1 VPRIWLAEGGD
12 DSDHA
17 RIMRVRKCA
26 AGDSQADGE
35 LPGLRALQTLRTAL
49 ESARREL
56 DALRGDGPLGRRE
69 ESLPAEVDFGALSE
83 WLLSVRARMCRV
95 GGEDATD
102 AAADG
107 SPVVVPSAPALLPRQ
122 LSGSSADDN
131 ERDQDPEPDEEDQ
144 GDVDEQEDDD
154 DLLEEVEKGSES
166 QSAWQQRVQSI
177 LSQYQREENVRLIFA
192 AERSSRCFGWSH
204 ANSDHDIVAIFICQ
218 QREYFRLSAPR
229 RSVHRVYGADTPSE
243 RMT

>member
-1 VPRIWLAEGGD
+1 
-12 DSDHA
+12 
-17 RIMRVRKCA
+17 MCVRKCA

-69 ESLPAEVDFGALSE
+69 ESLPAEVDFGALSG

-95 GGEDATD
+95 AGGEEGDGAE
-102 AAADG
+102 AEG

-131 ERDQDPEPDEEDQ
+131 ERDQDPEPDEEEQ
-144 GDVDEQEDDD
+144 GDVDEQEDDGD
-154 DLLEEVEKGSES
+154 DEEEVEKGSES

>member
-1 VPRIWLAEGGD
+1 
-12 DSDHA
+12 
-17 RIMRVRKCA
+17 MRVRKCA

-35 LPGLRALQTLRTAL
+35 LPGLRAVQTLRTAL

-83 WLLSVRARMCRV
+83 WLLSVRARMCRIA
-95 GGEDATD
+95 GSKEGDGTEAE
-102 AAADG
+102 G

-131 ERDQDPEPDEEDQ
+131 ERDQDPEPDEEDH

-154 DLLEEVEKGSES
+154 NIMEEVAMGSES

-204 ANSDHDIVAIFICQ
+204 ANSDHDIVAISICQ

>member
-1 VPRIWLAEGGD
+1 
-12 DSDHA
+12 
-17 RIMRVRKCA
+17 MRVRKCA

-35 LPGLRALQTLRTAL
+35 LPGLRAVQTLRTAL

-56 DALRGDGPLGRRE
+56 DALRGDGPLGKRE

-95 GGEDATD
+95 AGGEEGYGSEAE
-102 AAADG
+102 G

-122 LSGSSADDN
+122 LSGSSADDS
-131 ERDQDPEPDEEDQ
+131 ERDQDPEPDEEEQ
-144 GDVDEQEDDD
+144 GDVDGQADDD
-154 DLLEEVEKGSES
+154 DNDEVEKGSES

-243 RMT
+243 RMA